1 MATWNYKDDVAGKT
15 VQFNNKSYVTRKDTG
30 QTVYDHTVAPAT
42 DPGLANEIAS
52 LKSQLAAVG
61 TGSGS
66 GFGTVEFNIPD
77 PTQGYYYKKINGSTS
92 KSVREEITT
101 NKLTMSDGSVPS
113 AAVLFINCVNLN
125 DSTFASPNKARAQ
138 MMYKIPGNN
147 ATPTCYINSRDG
159 SGASASGVNFVTGT
173 YTGDG
178 TGTKGPSRYVKITA
192 GQMINI
198 GAKPILVRITGDRTQ
213 NLQSPEHFRGNNVTG
228 NYDNYTYRLLS
239 TTASTTS
246 TAAQVVNI
254 TDTGFEVNASWST
267 STSNPKGGG
276 KTTYIYGPNDKGVV
290 YTYEALIPTGQVST
304 TSTGSTY
311 GPGTQA
317 IVPVHADG
325 TAKLIANLNK
335 LSAGAVPADC
345 WMEVWVLGLMGGGG
359 TVPDNDYAG
368 LVKRIEALEKTST
381 SVSGAAGL
389 GTVAYTCRVS
399 IAKGSKFTR
408 GFTSVHSIEPVI
420 PGLPGFG
427 ENEDDFSGS
436 KINLDQPVY
445 FENSSGKYMLQTEF
459 LSEPKS
465 GSTFTTH
472 GTYRGTLIR
481 IA

>member
-30 QTVYDHTVAPAT
+30 QTVYDHTAAAAT

-66 GFGTVEFNIPD
+66 GFGTVEFNVPD

-92 KSVREEITT
+92 KSIREEITT
-101 NKLTMSDGSVPS
+101 NKLIMSDGSVPS

-159 SGASASGVNFVTGT
+159 SGSSASGVNFVTGT

-178 TGTKGPSRYVKITA
+178 TGTKGDGSGVTVTA
-192 GQMINI
+192 GQMINL
-198 GAKPILVRITGDRTQ
+198 GAKPISLHIFGNKTQ
-213 NLQSPEHFRGNNVTG
+213 NLRSPQNFRSSYETGIYDSDISRSIGTIAGN
-228 NYDNYTYRLLS
+228 RI
-239 TTASTTS
+239 
-246 TAAQVVNI
+246 VNF
-254 TDTGFEVNASWST
+254 TDTGFEVNASYGARVKKGKSWGT
-267 STSNPKGGG
+267 SYT
-276 KTTYIYGPNDKGVV
+276 YGPNTKDVV
-290 YTYEALIPTGQVST
+290 YTYEALIPTGQVSVT
-304 TSTGSTY
+304 ATGSTY

-345 WMEVWVLGLMGGGG
+345 WMEVWVLGVMGGGG

-368 LVKRIEALEKTST
+368 LVKRIEALEKAST
-381 SVSGAAGL
+381 SVSGTIGI
-389 GTVAYTCRVS
+389 GTVGYTFKVTAARIS
-399 IAKGSKFTR
+399 FAKSSRETWNFKEVTK
-408 GFTSVHSIEPVI
+408 VI
-420 PGLPGFG
+420 DSLPDIGTPAQGTPPGATVKNANG
-427 ENEDDFSGS
+427 EEYMLDFSMPTYISNGKS
-436 KINLDQPVY
+436 RNTAQT
-445 FENSSGKYMLQTEF
+445 FSGTAV
-459 LSEPKS
+459 
-465 GSTFTTH
+465 
-472 GTYRGTLIR
+472 R
-481 IA
+481 IS